1 MGGLTGTWLEGARS
15 WEGSLALTI
24 REGSAPGQ
32 MGWDEDAAQP
42 APDQSPVMAV
52 KGLLLTP
59 GFALRNSGVDA

>member
-15 WEGSLALTI
+15 WEGSLALTV
-24 REGSAPGQ
+24 RESSAPGQ
-32 MGWDEDAAQP
+32 MGRDEDAAQP